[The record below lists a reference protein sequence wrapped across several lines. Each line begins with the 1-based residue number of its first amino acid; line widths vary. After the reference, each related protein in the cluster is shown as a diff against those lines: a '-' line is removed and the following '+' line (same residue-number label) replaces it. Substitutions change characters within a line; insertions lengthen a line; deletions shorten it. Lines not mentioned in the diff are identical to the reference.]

1 MRIEAQGKYLQKI
14 IEEQQKL
21 GSSLVGTESQPGGE
35 DKQFQSYSHQATDA
49 SVQPLSPRKKQ
60 KVINEGPD
68 GSAPSLAA
76 PEIGNHWDPKWYNN
90 DSQKQKVIN
99 EGPDGSAPSLAAPEI
114 GNHWDPKWYNNDS
127 QFRGPMD

>member
-90 DSQKQKVIN
+90 DSQ
-99 EGPDGSAPSLAAPEI
+99 
-114 GNHWDPKWYNNDS
+114 
-127 QFRGPMD
+127 FRGPMD